1 MTRIYKRQI
10 KWITLQQVLIFR
22 FLVFY
27 VIWCTITQKRKIC
40 QLVQSITWNIKSETH
55 LHNMRDENKLM
66 DIE

>member
-40 QLVQSITWNIKSETH
+40 QLVQSITWNIKS
-55 LHNMRDENKLM
+55 
-66 DIE
+66 